1 MSIKDTLH
9 ILFRRVQPESVI
21 SSWISSHKNG
31 ANLQPMSMFPE
42 KADDSF
48 EIKFINTLQDEFPHY
63 TVDEAKYAFHYAK
76 QYTLAGIGDSKD
88 LGVFGLIAK
97 SVEDIFTTD
106 GMNECLC
113 EYKRLI
119 DFRKLSHPIDPTVFM
134 AAYLAKYDLE
144 HAFKRKNFSWN
155 PVVRTDNLRLHT
167 ILDKGMAENHFHIGG
182 SSNAFLFSWICLMN
196 HFDPSRRKE
205 FADQNFDND
214 PLDTKYRGLSVPQ
227 ESNYLLIFKAV
238 CIRLFLYLRLKG
250 QWDIPVDESKQS
262 KATQDEN
269 AIEQQNVDWLIKM
282 LLLTEDDCDLYMED
296 INNTLHA
303 MRSLCASVPGSDF
316 VPDYALFYEPIHS
329 FDDGSSRK
337 FELCAVR
344 DYERVLYRPLAGEQR
359 FLYDLF
365 RAIYSKDKRILPYLD
380 IAYAYLIIYCRIRGE
395 LLQVNNRI
403 GFGNF
408 LKYQDR
414 KDAFTYNYPQYD
426 DMRNGIAQRIVLENP
441 QILSFEGR
449 MGPSKTPDELISKVE
464 YILKL
469 ATKPI
474 KGVLPEEE
482 FKPEGKCGLKAE
494 PEIKSERKSKEEIKE
509 EELRSKLQYVIHF
522 PKKSQWIE
530 NDEVSELTR
539 PRDHIIREK
548 TIIQANAIIEARRI
562 APDVMNFVT
571 GVDAASSEID
581 CRPEVF
587 ACGIRKVCQ
596 HREGT
601 NILEKGPPI
610 LRITYHAGE
619 DFLDPLD
626 GLRAISEATEYL
638 CMRTGDRL
646 GHALALGIDCEEWY
660 AQKNQKV
667 LMHAQELLDN
677 LVWLYGKM
685 HQFDIVNP
693 SAEDKINKWFNK
705 LYTMIYLNNSSSEN
719 RLLNNVDVE
728 KYLNSLSLRGNDP
741 YLYVKNPET
750 QRGEFQKLWYDAEQW
765 RYNTKRG
772 IDYDPISN
780 VLYHHYHFNFAAKL
794 ASDQIIEFVVPKYII
809 QATCEIQ
816 EKMRYAVARKNIAVE
831 CNPSSNFL
839 IGTFKDYLK
848 HPLFRFNDKHL
859 YPASDR
865 RFSQSNPH
873 ISASINTDDL
883 GIFDTSLENEFA
895 LIACALERYNEI
907 CNSEEEIPTDNI
919 YSWLDGIRENGCCQ
933 SFKRYTDRNA

>member
-1 MSIKDTLH
+1 MSKKDTLH
-9 ILFRRVQPESVI
+9 VLFRRVQPESVI
-21 SSWISSHKNG
+21 GSWISSHKNG

-48 EIKFINTLQDEFPHY
+48 EIKFINTLQDEFPCY

-76 QYTLAGIGDSKD
+76 QYTLEGIGKSED

-106 GMNECLC
+106 VMNECLC
-113 EYKRLI
+113 KYKRLI
-119 DFRKLSHPIDPTVFM
+119 DFRELSHPIDPTVFM
-134 AAYLAKYDLE
+134 AAHLARYDLE
-144 HAFKRKNFSWN
+144 HAFKRAVFSWN

-167 ILDKGMAENHFHIGG
+167 ILNKGMAENHFHIGG

-205 FADQNFDND
+205 FESQNFDND
-214 PLDTKYRGLSVPQ
+214 PLDTRYRGLSASQ
-227 ESNYLLIFKAV
+227 ESNYLLTFKAV
-238 CIRLFLYLRLKG
+238 CIRVFLYLRLKG
-250 QWDIPVDESKQS
+250 QWVNPIDESKQS
-262 KATQDEN
+262 ETAPDEN
-269 AIEQQNVDWLIKM
+269 AIEQQNIDWLMKM
-282 LLLTEDDCDLYMED
+282 LSLTENECDLYMED
-296 INNTLHA
+296 VNNTLHA
-303 MRSLCASVPGSDF
+303 LRRLCASVPGSDF
-316 VPDYALFYEPIHS
+316 IPDYALFYEPIHS
-329 FDDGSSRK
+329 FDKGDGREA
-337 FELCAVR
+337 ELMAVR
-344 DYERVLYRPLAGEQR
+344 GYERVLYRPLAGEQR

-380 IAYAYLIIYCRIRGE
+380 IAYAYLLIYCRIRGE

-414 KDAFTYNYPQYD
+414 KDVFTCNYPQYD
-426 DMRNGIAQRIVLENP
+426 DMRNGIAQRIVLENS

-449 MGPSKTPDELISKVE
+449 MGPKKTSDELISKVK
-464 YILKL
+464 YVLKL
-469 ATKPI
+469 ATNPI
-474 KGVLPEEE
+474 DGVLPTQEVESV
-482 FKPEGKCGLKAE
+482 L
-494 PEIKSERKSKEEIKE
+494 KSEPGFKEER
-509 EELRSKLQYVIHF
+509 LRSKLQYVIHF
-522 PKKSQWIE
+522 PKEAQWIK
-530 NDEVSELTR
+530 NDEGEELTH

-548 TIIQANAIIEARRI
+548 TILQANAIIEARRI
-562 APDVMNFVT
+562 APEVMSFVT
-571 GVDAASSEID
+571 GVDACSSEID

-596 HREGT
+596 HRKET

-626 GLRAISEATEYL
+626 GLRAINEATEYL
-638 CMRTGDRL
+638 CMSTGDRL

-660 AQKNQKV
+660 AQKNQRV

-705 LYTMIYLNNSSSEN
+705 LYTMIYLNNSCSEN

-741 YLYVKNPET
+741 YLYVKDPET

-780 VLYHHYHFNFAAKL
+780 VLYHHYHFNFGAKL
-794 ASDQIIEFVVPKYII
+794 TSDRIVEFIVPKHII

-816 EKMRYAVARKNIAVE
+816 EKMRYAVARKNIGIE
-831 CNPSSNFL
+831 CNPSSNYL

-848 HPLFRFNDKHL
+848 HPLFRFNDKYL

-895 LIACALERYNEI
+895 LMACALERYNEI
-907 CNSEEEIPTDNI
+907 CNSEEEIPADNI

-933 SFKRYTDRNA
+933 SFKSYTDRNAQ